1 VSTAARTVAAGDVR
15 RVVAA
20 IRSNDV
26 AALRKLL
33 DGDDRLARHPRAV
46 NEAARCARAKPL
58 RLLLRLGADPDAR
71 HRGYRPLHALI
82 QERLHGEVG
91 DPPPERLACAEL
103 LLEGGANPELPGAY
117 PPASAMLI
125 AAFTGSRPFVKLL
138 REAGA
143 RADGFVHA
151 ALGQA
156 GAVRRLVT
164 RDSAFASSR
173 TAGGLTA
180 LQCAAASRLGRGDAR
195 TARGLV
201 DSARTLLDAGAD
213 PNAKTRAWSEEVDT
227 AYFAASSRNLEVFRL
242 LLERGADATAALPS
256 AVWNALEEF
265 SQLALEHGADPDRA
279 TSNGKPLLNDLI
291 RWGQVRP
298 ALWLL
303 EHGASPDVPD
313 DAGWTAVHQAASR
326 GNARMTA
333 AVLEAGGDRR
343 REDRKGC
350 TPLVIASRLGRAK
363 IVDLLLE
370 NPPCA

>member
-1 VSTAARTVAAGDVR
+1 MSTAAPSVATGDMR

-20 IRSNDV
+20 IRSDDH

-33 DGDDRLARHPRAV
+33 EGDERLARHPRAV
-46 NEAARCARAKPL
+46 NEAARRAHAKSL

-91 DPPPERLACAEL
+91 DPAPGRLACAKL
-103 LLEGGANPELPGAY
+103 LLDGGANPELPGAY
-117 PPASAMLI
+117 PPASAVLI
-125 AAFTGSRPFVKLL
+125 AAFAGSRPFVNLL
-138 REAGA
+138 REAGVH
-143 RADGFVHA
+143 ADGFVQA

-156 GAVRRLVT
+156 AAVRRRLA
-164 RDSAFASSR
+164 RDAAFATAR
-173 TAGGLTA
+173 TEGGLTA
-180 LQCAAASRLGRGDAR
+180 LQCAAASRLGRDHAR

-201 DSARTLLDAGAD
+201 DTARALLDAGAD
-213 PNAKTRAWSEEVDT
+213 PNASTRAWSEEVDT

-265 SQLALEHGADPDRA
+265 SELALTHGADPDRA
-279 TSNGKPLLNDLI
+279 TANGKPLLNDLI

-303 EHGASPDVPD
+303 AHGASPDVPD
-313 DAGWTAVHQAASR
+313 AEGWTAVHQAASR
-326 GNARMTA
+326 GNARLMA
-333 AVLEAGGDRR
+333 AVLAAGGDRR
-343 REDRKGC
+343 REDRKGR
-350 TPLVIASRLGRAK
+350 TPLVIATRSGRAK
-363 IVDLLLE
+363 IVELLIGTRS
-370 NPPCA
+370 CA